1 MDLHTPFHIT
11 LKEFKIDGQ
20 SLSKASG
27 VREATISE
35 FRHGRRAIKTD
46 SLQKLLAAM
55 PLEAQQFYF
64 LNCFGLGMDEKSIPT
79 LLFVIA
85 NKIREGAEPE
95 AEAVPEYEDDRI
107 PA

>member
-1 MDLHTPFHIT
+1 MDLHTPFHAT

-35 FRHGRRAIKTD
+35 FRHGRHAIKTD
-46 SLQKLLAAM
+46 SLEKLLAAM

-79 LLFVIA
+79 MLLVIA
-85 NKIREGAEPE
+85 NKIRERSEPE
-95 AEAVPEYEDDRI
+95 IEESPDYTDDRI

>member
-1 MDLHTPFHIT
+1 MDLHTPFDST
-11 LKEFKIDGQ
+11 LRKFKIDGRT
-20 SLSKASG
+20 LSRESG

-35 FRHGRRAIKTD
+35 FRRGVRSINTD
-46 SLQKLLAAM
+46 SLERMLAAM

-85 NKIREGAEPE
+85 DKIREGTEPE
-95 AEAVPEYEDDRI
+95 AAPDYEDDRI